1 MEHKLVPYNAVLC
14 LDARSVLVLAPHAD
28 DEVLGCG
35 GAILAHV
42 DAGSA
47 VKVVIATDGAFGL
60 EGEARAQFAELRRA
74 ESRAAAQVLGY
85 GEPVFWSY
93 PDQGLAYGERLIHD
107 ILAAAQGCDLIYAPS
122 VHEMHPDHRALGM
135 AAVEAV
141 RRLGGPVR
149 LAAYEVGVPLPPNLL
164 LDISASAHR
173 KQAAVACFASQLE
186 RQDYGRH
193 VEALNQFRTYTLP
206 KDVTA
211 AEAYL
216 VLSAEDIGRDMLG
229 LYQPEHRR
237 QRRLGLRIDAWD
249 APLVSVL
256 IRSVDRP
263 ELDDALDSVALQTY
277 PNIEVVV
284 VDATG
289 KHRALPAWCGRFPM
303 KLVGQGRAL
312 SRSEAANAALDAASG
327 ELLIFLDD
335 DDLFHAEHVARLAE
349 AKTKAQAQVAH
360 SGVEV
365 VDGRGVIDVYDDGV
379 TAARLMAWNRLPIM
393 GVMFDR
399 SLVEQ
404 GCRFDESLD
413 VYEDWDFWL
422 QITRLGKLARSVGVT
437 ATYRAHLGRSILSD
451 GLDEP
456 QQAAWRHR
464 IWAKWLRRWGP
475 EDMQALVDDL
485 RAGARERERKIA
497 EAAFAESELRRALL
511 ERELEIQALRN
522 STSWR
527 LTAPVRALM
536 GLLRRSP
543 AAVA

>member
-1 MEHKLVPYNAVLC
+1 MEHKLVPYNAVLR
-14 LDARSVLVLAPHAD
+14 LEARSALVLAPHAD

-42 DAGSA
+42 DAGCP

-60 EGEARAQFAELRRA
+60 EGEARTAVAELRRA
-74 ESRAAAQVLGY
+74 ESRAAARLLGY
-85 GEPVFWSY
+85 GEPVFWDY
-93 PDQGLAYGERLIHD
+93 PDQGLAYGERLVHD

-141 RRLGGPVR
+141 RRLGAQVR
-149 LAAYEVGVPLPPNLL
+149 LAAYEVGVPLPPNVL
-164 LDISASAHR
+164 LDITASADR
-173 KQAAVACFASQLE
+173 KRAAIACFASQLE

-193 VEALNQFRTYTLP
+193 IEALNRFRTYTLP
-206 KDVTA
+206 REVEA
-211 AEAYL
+211 AEAYV
-216 VLSAEDIGRDMLG
+216 VLSAEEIAHDALG

-237 QRRLGLRIDAWD
+237 QRRLGLRIDAWQ
-249 APLVSVL
+249 APLVTVL

-277 PNIEVVV
+277 PNIEVIV

-289 KHRALPAWCGRFPM
+289 RHRPLPSWCGRFPM
-303 KLVGQGRAL
+303 KLVSRGERL
-312 SRSEAANAALDAASG
+312 SRSQAANAALDAASG

-349 AKTKAQAQVAH
+349 AKARAGAQVAH

-365 VDGRGVIDVYDDGV
+365 IDAKGVIDVYDDGV

-393 GVMFDR
+393 GVMFDQA
-399 SLVEQ
+399 LVQ
-404 GCRFDESLD
+404 DGCRFDETLE

-422 QITRLGKLARSVGVT
+422 QITRKGSLARSAGVT
-437 ATYRAHLGRSILSD
+437 ATYRAHLGRSLLTE

-456 QQAAWRHR
+456 QKAAWRHR
-464 IWAKWLRRWGP
+464 IWAKWLRMWGP

-485 RAGARERERKIA
+485 RAGAGERERRIA
-497 EAAFAESELRRALL
+497 EAAFTESELRRALL
-511 ERELEIQALRN
+511 ERELEIQALRS
-522 STSWR
+522 STSWK
-527 LTAPVRALM
+527 LTAPVRGLM
-536 GLLRRSP
+536 GLLRRAP
-543 AAVA
+543 RAHA